1 MEYTVQGR
9 SSERTYPLLNLAET
23 LNAEEV
29 PNISY
34 HCKCRQ
40 LFTMKRDIDQINKT
54 NHNSDSIDENERTPK
69 RLCTRSTHY
78 TISSKTEES
87 AIMCIFCHS
96 GKSSKYI
103 SGTRTR

>member
-1 MEYTVQGR
+1 MYCRNDDTPLEALKDSKSWNTRFRAAQVR
-9 SSERTYPLLNLAET
+9 EHTPLLNLAET

-54 NHNSDSIDENERTPK
+54 NHNSDSIDENNEHQK
-69 RLCTRSTHY
+69 DYVQDQH
-78 TISSKTEES
+78 
-87 AIMCIFCHS
+87 FFQN
-96 GKSSKYI
+96 
-103 SGTRTR
+103 